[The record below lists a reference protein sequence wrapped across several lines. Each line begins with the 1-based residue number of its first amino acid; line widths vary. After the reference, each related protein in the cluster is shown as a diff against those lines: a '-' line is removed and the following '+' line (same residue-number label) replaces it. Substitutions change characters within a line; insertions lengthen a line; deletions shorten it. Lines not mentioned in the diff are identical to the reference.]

1 MKIDYLKKIIAYC
14 NKMESILLNNGSTS
28 KYNYNFRQMIKY
40 ARALIDENRA
50 SELLPFLNDE
60 NLFIRYDI
68 AGVLYNSYPEQ
79 CAKVWEE
86 ISKMTI
92 PTGLP
97 KHLVIISLS
106 AQGNLEYGVPKD
118 YP

>member
-1 MKIDYLKKIIAYC
+1 MKIDYVQKIIEC
-14 NKMESILLNNGSTS
+14 CQKRESILLHDGSMRE
-28 KYNYNFRQMIKY
+28 YNRYHDKIRKC
-40 ARALIDENRA
+40 ARALIDENRE
-50 SELLPFLNDE
+50 SELLPYLNDD

-79 CAKVWEE
+79 CTKVWEE
-86 ISKMTI
+86 ISEMTI
-92 PTGLP
+92 STGLP
-97 KHLVIISLS
+97 RHLVIISLS

>member
-1 MKIDYLKKIIAYC
+1 MKVDYVQKIIEC
-14 NKMESILLNNGSTS
+14 CQKRESILLHDGSMRE
-28 KYNYNFRQMIKY
+28 YNRYHDKIRKY